1 MPYRDQATVR
11 SWVEEFSG
19 RQPLTTDVTVLEKE
33 FTAGPESGMVVVSL
47 RTASTV
53 TYIQPV
59 IDDGVPHW
67 VVTFEARPD
76 SFDLDSVGVAALAHD
91 LGALACLLDF
101 LQLKTDAALAASVAS
116 AAVRV

>member
-11 SWVEEFSG
+11 AWVDEFST
-19 RQPLTTDVTVLEKE
+19 QEPLTTQVSVLEKE

-59 IDDGVPHW
+59 MEENLPHW
-67 VVTFEARPD
+67 VVTFEARPE
-76 SFDLDSVGVAALAHD
+76 SFDLDSAGVAALAHD
-91 LGALACLLDF
+91 LGTLARLLDF
-101 LQLKTDAALAASVAS
+101 LQVKTDAVLAASVG
-116 AAVRV
+116 